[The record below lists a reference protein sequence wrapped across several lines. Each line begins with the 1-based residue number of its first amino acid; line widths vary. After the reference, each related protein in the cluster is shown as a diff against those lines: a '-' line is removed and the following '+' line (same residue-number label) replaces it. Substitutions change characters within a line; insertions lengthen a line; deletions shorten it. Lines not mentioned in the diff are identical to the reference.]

1 MLADITSGSRR
12 PPIEAS
18 YRRPFTVQD
27 LFPDEERDLDFDASG
42 RPQVLLSGSAV
53 VQSVLGKTW
62 EDSDIDIFCT
72 WEAAPIIRRRLIDR
86 CGLICSGVDNDY
98 MQEDRDLAGD
108 IEGTTRSVIHHVES
122 YSSLPTRE
130 EGYPKYIDW
139 AVDTEY
145 RRKPFDFDE
154 YMKLTK
160 EWGQRFSKRNP
171 FGLAIQSSAGLVDL
185 SKEISFTTSTFAK

>member
-1 MLADITSGSRR
+1 MRPETETLNTTPPSLCDMSEEILERIVSFLDPPSVYFLVTSSKALFRPHGSRLVIKASMTRRLEGVLADITSGSRR

-122 YSSLPTRE
+122 YSSLPTR
-130 EGYPKYIDW
+130 
-139 AVDTEY
+139 
-145 RRKPFDFDE
+145 
-154 YMKLTK
+154 
-160 EWGQRFSKRNP
+160 
-171 FGLAIQSSAGLVDL
+171 
-185 SKEISFTTSTFAK
+185 